1 MTKLFPHGRL
11 EWVLLAT
18 LVCAGL
24 SPRALAQ
31 NDRPVSPPIV
41 LDRTAA
47 SRLVLREVV
56 PDYPPLAKVNFIQG
70 QVRVVLQVRKDGKV
84 ERAHIMSGN
93 SMLAAAAL
101 EAVRGWRYR
110 PYQTPDGPQPFL
122 TTIEMNFRLR
132 GGKRELLPPEPE
144 RDFNH
149 HVTPPEVASKPTQ
162 DAGPEVVRLRLL
174 LDGEGEVIDSE
185 PLRGSAAELGA
196 AMKTLARWT
205 FRPARWGTI
214 HLPSYIVVEVPVKG
228 SPAQPPE
235 VATDPPT
242 R

>member
-1 MTKLFPHGRL
+1 MTKLLAHGRL
-11 EWVLLAT
+11 EWGPLAIL
-18 LVCAGL
+18 LVCAG
-24 SPRALAQ
+24 STPRVLAQ
-31 NDRPVSPPIV
+31 SSPHPEPPIV
-41 LDRTAA
+41 LDRVEA

-70 QVRVVLQVRKDGKV
+70 QVRMVLEVDKDGKV
-84 ERAHIMSGN
+84 ARAHVMTGN
-93 SMLAAAAL
+93 PMLAAAAL

-110 PYQTPDGPQPFL
+110 AYQTPGGARHFL
-122 TTIEMNFRLR
+122 TTVEMNFRLR
-132 GGKRELLPPEPE
+132 NGKRELLPPQPE
-144 RDFNH
+144 RDFDR
-149 HVTPPEVASKPTQ
+149 HVTPPEVASKPTP
-162 DAGPEVVRLRLL
+162 DTGPEVVRLRLL

-185 PLRGSAAELGA
+185 PLRGSTAELGA

-228 SPAQPPE
+228 STSRELA
-235 VATDPPT
+235 ADPPA